1 MALIGNDD
9 CINGIADDRCAI
21 IIFVTVPA
29 QSLLVSCSDG
39 IYLHF
44 QCMQT
49 RLCTY

>member
-9 CINGIADDRCAI
+9 CINGITDGRCAI
-21 IIFVTVPA
+21 IVFVTISV

-44 QCMQT
+44 QCT
-49 RLCTY
+49 